1 MQDSQIF
8 YYSALRHLRQITF
21 NKSVIRW
28 IAPQTW
34 MLYKKHV
41 MLAQQI
47 CKKKKEICQI
57 CWYGQVMNA
66 FPGVLERCNRMYG
79 KNCKDVNKAKW

>member
-1 MQDSQIF
+1 
-8 YYSALRHLRQITF
+8 
-21 NKSVIRW
+21 
-28 IAPQTW
+28 
-34 MLYKKHV
+34 

>member
-1 MQDSQIF
+1 
-8 YYSALRHLRQITF
+8 
-21 NKSVIRW
+21 
-28 IAPQTW
+28 
-34 MLYKKHV
+34 

-66 FPGVLERCNRMYG
+66 FPGS
-79 KNCKDVNKAKW
+79 KKDATECTEKL